1 MAKPNLT
8 SRERL
13 RVYSLLFMLNRSF
26 HLIVSRLSDLG
37 NLGICE
43 ARDIREMLGLVQEVQ
58 LEINTLFL
66 DRFATIEDNDFAHFG
81 KVRARMEKR
90 LKE

>member
-13 RVYSLLFMLNRSF
+13 RVYLLLFQFNRSF
-26 HLIVSRLSDLG
+26 HLIVTRLADLG
-37 NLGICE
+37 TLGICE
-43 ARDIREMLGLVQEVQ
+43 AQDIREMLGLVQEIQ
-58 LEINTLFL
+58 LEINTLVL

-81 KVRARMEKR
+81 KVRSRMEKR
-90 LKE
+90 LKG